1 MSSINKK
8 SPKGSTVRAT
18 AGEKSRSS
26 NRGSDKK
33 ADGASSE
40 VSTMPAPVLNESES
54 DSERH
59 SEAQPATDVT
69 IYNAYD
75 MGPAFG
81 CKFPVPFI
89 RFMVERVMSEKLKGK
104 VYQIDTAA
112 KLTRDVADGVNLKM
126 KGFCLQHRYKH
137 VVNVCLYQQTGAGFF
152 YGFRAVW
159 DTLSDDYISMSID
172 VGSFICIVSVFGC
185 YQY

>member
-1 MSSINKK
+1 MCCSSEWVDTEKNRATNLLQLYYTIEGEMSSINKK

-89 RFMVERVMSEKLKGK
+89 RFMVERVMSEKLKGRCE
-104 VYQIDTAA
+104 V
-112 KLTRDVADGVNLKM
+112 RNL
-126 KGFCLQHRYKH
+126 FEANF
-137 VVNVCLYQQTGAGFF
+137 V
-152 YGFRAVW
+152 
-159 DTLSDDYISMSID
+159 
-172 VGSFICIVSVFGC
+172 
-185 YQY
+185 

>member
-8 SPKGSTVRAT
+8 SQKGSTVRAT

-26 NRGSDKK
+26 NRGSAGEKK

-40 VSTMPAPVLNESES
+40 VSTMRASVLNESES
-54 DSERH
+54 DSEKH

-89 RFMVERVMSEKLKGK
+89 RFMVERVMSEKLKGRCEA
-104 VYQIDTAA
+104 IWN
-112 KLTRDVADGVNLKM
+112 KLKLI
-126 KGFCLQHRYKH
+126 L
-137 VVNVCLYQQTGAGFF
+137 L
-152 YGFRAVW
+152 
-159 DTLSDDYISMSID
+159 
-172 VGSFICIVSVFGC
+172 
-185 YQY
+185 